1 MNIKKILKLTF
12 SVIIVVII
20 GFLIYD
26 NYYVLTNKKR
36 AAGKLDLRLLA
47 TRL

>member
-26 NYYVLTNKKR
+26 NYYVLTIF
-36 AAGKLDLRLLA
+36 LRKILSA
-47 TRL
+47 EHKANVI